1 MTSRPPHEPSLR
13 DSLMMAA
20 DAVRQV
26 HEAQASL
33 EHALQRVRGEIDRA
47 LERLARE
54 RALADAAIEGLS
66 MNRDDSTDR
75 GAPLDAAKTFT
86 RAPIDRLEE
95 MHKELELLVGGLRS
109 IVSEEI
115 PATAAPAEASNPPH
129 LTAEPLHAEPA
140 RPAPIDDL

>member
-1 MTSRPPHEPSLR
+1 MTSRPPHEPSLQ

-54 RALADAAIEGLS
+54 RALADAAIERLS

-75 GAPLDAAKTFT
+75 GAPLDSAKTAT
-86 RAPIDRLEE
+86 QAPIDRLEQ
-95 MHKELELLVGGLRS
+95 MHRELEALVGGLRG
-109 IVSEEI
+109 IVPEET
-115 PATAAPAEASNPPH
+115 PADSAPAEASTPPQ
-129 LTAEPLHAEPA
+129 LAPEPLHAEPA
-140 RPAPIDDL
+140 RPEPIRDL